1 MKAKILTL
9 LKAWS
14 GRILLAV
21 ILLSIGAYFLLSG
34 GETTEDYLLLGN
46 VEQGDITLSISES
59 GQVSDAEDIE
69 LTPEASAKVTG
80 TYVNEG
86 SYVKAGQLL
95 LSLDAAD
102 ASFEVEDAEI
112 SLAQAQQDLEELS
125 APGDEIDI
133 KRAENDVTEAEN
145 AITELGANYET
156 NNADLL
162 EQIKDY
168 EQDITDIQE
177 TDLPSSFNSA
187 YSEVTNVFIDLPAAY
202 GEIKDIVQGSIQGQ
216 AGLSYYSDQIG
227 TEGKQQQAK
236 VESAFSEAQTYYND
250 ALDLYEASSRED
262 SDSLKELTDQTYEA
276 ISSLSETLKELD
288 VFLSMMYEEY
298 PTDSYMLAHRESVA
312 ENISLINPYLS
323 SLYNEVE
330 SIDALYES
338 IADTN
343 DLIANAQQDLVE
355 LEDSYKLDI
364 VGLNLTLEEKGLDL
378 EDLQNADTDE
388 LDYRAQELVV
398 RQRKNTLAKAQE
410 AYRDY
415 FLYATVD
422 GYISAWD
429 VSVGDSVSQST
440 VVGSLIDNNKQVVVS
455 LNELDISDIEIG
467 QTAKITFDAIP
478 DFEAEGV
485 VVKKDIAG
493 TVNSGVVSY
502 DVTLSI
508 PSDDERI
515 LTGMSADVDIVL
527 LSKPGVTLV
536 SKVAIKEDQDGK
548 YVEVVKNADSL
559 EMQPFYTP
567 DAIETE
573 KVTIEVGDEDDVN
586 YEVLSGLEAGDRIV
600 LSTISLSSEEDTA
613 SAFGLPGG
621 GEGSTSAEF
630 TPPSGGGGNFEGEP
644 PSF

>member
-1 MKAKILTL
+1 MKSKILTL

-14 GRILLAV
+14 GRIILGLLV
-21 ILLSIGAYFLLSG
+21 LSVGAFFLFRG
-34 GETTEDYLLLGN
+34 EETTEDYLLLGSI
-46 VEQGDITLSISES
+46 EQGDITLSISES

-86 SYVKAGQLL
+86 SYVTAGQLL

-112 SLAQAQQDLEELS
+112 SLAQAQQDLEELGE
-125 APGDEIDI
+125 PGDEIDI

-145 AITELGANYET
+145 AITELGANYQT

-162 EQIKDY
+162 EQIEDY
-168 EQDITDIQE
+168 QQEIIDIQE
-177 TDLPSSFNSA
+177 TDLPSAFNSA
-187 YSEVTNVFIDLPAAY
+187 YSEVTDVFIDLPEAY

-216 AGLSYYSDQIG
+216 GGLSYYSDQIG
-227 TEGKQQQAK
+227 TEGKQQQSK
-236 VESAFSEAQTYYND
+236 VESAFSEAQSYYND

-276 ISSLSETLKELD
+276 LSALAEALKELD
-288 VFLSMMYEEY
+288 VFLSMMYEED
-298 PTDSYMLAHRESVA
+298 PTDSYMLAHRETVA

-323 SLYNEVE
+323 SIYNEVE
-330 SIDALYES
+330 SIDDLYES
-338 IADTN
+338 IEDTN
-343 DLIANAQQDLVE
+343 DLVADAQQDLVE
-355 LEDSYKLDI
+355 LEDSYELDL
-364 VGLNLTLEEKGLDL
+364 VGLNLTLEEKQLDL
-378 EDLQNADTDE
+378 EDLQNSDTDE

-398 RQRKNTLAKAQE
+398 RQRENTLAKARE
-410 AYRDY
+410 AYQDY
-415 FLYATVD
+415 FIYATVG

-429 VSVGDSVSQST
+429 VSIGDSVSQST

-455 LNELDISDIEIG
+455 LNELDILDIEIG
-467 QTAKITFDAIP
+467 QTAKVTFDAISG
-478 DFEAEGV
+478 FEAEGV
-485 VVKKDIAG
+485 VVKKDVAG

-508 PSDDERI
+508 QSDDERI

-536 SKVAIKEDQDGK
+536 SKVAVKEDRDGK
-548 YVEVVKNADSL
+548 YVEVVQNADSL

-567 DAIETE
+567 DTIETE
-573 KVTIEVGDEDDVN
+573 KVYLEIGDEDDVN
-586 YEVLSGLEAGDRIV
+586 YEVLSGLEVGDRIV
-600 LSTISLSSEEDTA
+600 LSTISLNSEEESSDG
-613 SAFGLPGG
+613 FGFPGG
-621 GEGSTSAEF
+621 GEF
-630 TPPSGGGGNFEGEP
+630 TPPSGGNFEDGP